1 MTSPTDVPT
10 GAPGDQI
17 TLRRVEAPLTLTFD
31 TPRTLGWWDQAV
43 LWFNLGVS
51 LTGPVTALF
60 VLSPYVD
67 GTTMSLFAA
76 FTATVLGAALGA
88 ALLGAASVPG
98 AKTGAPSMVLL
109 RGLFGRRGS
118 VVPTLLN
125 IAQNIGWG
133 TIEIIVI
140 ATAATALTSEGWRPL
155 WVILAGI
162 GATVMAVRPLG
173 SVRWLRKV
181 VVWLVLVATVYLFA
195 RLLSEPMPGFFDGG
209 WTGFGWATDTVIAV
223 CVSYALLINDYSR
236 HSKSAKASFA
246 GAWLGYG
253 LAAILYISLGIIAF
267 ATVVDLDG
275 DVIAGLLAVPAG
287 ALALFILAI
296 DEVDEAFA
304 NIYSTTMSVHN
315 IAPNVDRRWVSV
327 GIGAIA
333 TTLAL
338 FIDLQGYQSFLFL
351 VGSLFVPLVAVMIV
365 DWFVVTRG
373 NWDLSDRS
381 PLRPAMLVAWF
392 CGFVAYQLVNP
403 GTVNGWNDVWIWVSE
418 QIGFVAPGWL
428 AASWF
433 ALIVGAIATVLF
445 GLLESSVR
453 GRGRATQLT
462 A

>member
-1 MTSPTDVPT
+1 M
-10 GAPGDQI
+10 
-17 TLRRVEAPLTLTFD
+17 
-31 TPRTLGWWDQAV
+31 
-43 LWFNLGVS
+43 
-51 LTGPVTALF
+51 
-60 VLSPYVD
+60 
-67 GTTMSLFAA
+67 
-76 FTATVLGAALGA
+76 
-88 ALLGAASVPG
+88 
-98 AKTGAPSMVLL
+98 
-109 RGLFGRRGS
+109 
-118 VVPTLLN
+118 
-125 IAQNIGWG
+125 
-133 TIEIIVI
+133 
-140 ATAATALTSEGWRPL
+140 
-155 WVILAGI
+155 ILAGI

-181 VVWLVLVATVYLFA
+181 VVWLVLVATIYLFA

-236 HSKSAKASFA
+236 HSKSATASFA

-327 GIGAIA
+327 AIGAIA

-365 DWFVVTRG
+365 DWFVVSRG
-373 NWDLSDRS
+373 RWDLSERS
-381 PLRPAMLVAWF
+381 PLRPAMLVSWF

-403 GTVNGWNDVWIWVSE
+403 GTVNGWNDFWIWVTE

-433 ALIVGAIATVLF
+433 ALVVGAIATVLF
-445 GLLESSVR
+445 GVCVERYVG
-453 GRGRATQLT
+453 GRHGPGRTPDARR
-462 A
+462 ARRAAHAAGHERSRASPPR